1 MKKVYSKP
9 EIMFEDF
16 TLSTSIAGGCEIRT
30 NTPSAGACGY
40 PYEGGNG
47 QTLFTAQAGTD
58 ICNIAVNDDLSNG
71 FCYHV
76 PIDTKNIFNS

>member
-1 MKKVYSKP
+1 MKKVYNKP

-30 NTPSAGACGY
+30 NTPSEGACGY

-47 QTLFTAQAGTD
+47 QTLFTNGVTD
-58 ICNIAVNDDLSNG
+58 CQIKIDDDPTNG

-76 PIDTKNIFNS
+76 PVDSNNIFNS

>member
-9 EIMFEDF
+9 EIVFEDF

-40 PYEGGNG
+40 PYEGGGG
-47 QTLFTAQAGTD
+47 QTLFT
-58 ICNIAVNDDLSNG
+58 NAVGDCQIKMDDDVNNG

-76 PIDTKNIFNS
+76 PIDSNNIFNS